1 VETRPISVKSKIVTK
16 SDEFGWVVWGIFMI
30 DRGLLKSLVCPQDH
44 TPLTMADGRLTAKLN
59 RAISER
65 RLHNLAGQSITQPV
79 DGALVRKDKKLL
91 YPIIDG
97 IPVMLSDQAIPLD
110 QIG

>member
-1 VETRPISVKSKIVTK
+1 
-16 SDEFGWVVWGIFMI
+16 
-30 DRGLLKSLVCPQDH
+30 
-44 TPLTMADGRLTAKLN
+44 
-59 RAISER
+59 
-65 RLHNLAGQSITQPV
+65 LHNLAGQSITQPV